1 MKDEDERSRRQT
13 EINGDTVIIIDPT
26 PRLVNESLEL
36 AFFVRDDQGQLV
48 NGSDIAQDIMLNES
62 ELLATVS
69 IATIVSYI
77 YIASLLIIIAQW
89 VPNIGR

>member
-1 MKDEDERSRRQT
+1 MNDEEERSRRQT
-13 EINGDTVIIIDPT
+13 EIDGYTIIIIDPT

-48 NGSDIAQDIMLNES
+48 NGSDIAQDIMLNEN

-69 IATIVSYI
+69 IK
-77 YIASLLIIIAQW
+77 LIL
-89 VPNIGR
+89 VVDY

>member
-1 MKDEDERSRRQT
+1 MKDEDERPRRQT
-13 EINGDTVIIIDPT
+13 EIDGDAAIIIDPT

-48 NGSDIAQDIMLNES
+48 NGSDIAQDIMLNEN

-69 IATIVSYI
+69 IKLI
-77 YIASLLIIIAQW
+77 LL
-89 VPNIGR
+89 VDY

>member
-26 PRLVNESLEL
+26 PRLVNEYLEL

-48 NGSDIAQDIMLNES
+48 NGSDIAQDIMLNEN

-69 IATIVSYI
+69 IK
-77 YIASLLIIIAQW
+77 LIL
-89 VPNIGR
+89 VVDY